1 MIKVLKPGLFTTIQ
15 DGGRIGYY
23 EIGLPPSG
31 ALDKY
36 SYLLSNLLV
45 GNDPDAAVLE
55 VTYMGPE
62 LEFLSDA
69 FIAITGGEIPPKING
84 NPIPMYESI
93 KVNAGDVLSFDFLK
107 SGARVYLSVSGGF
120 DVPKVMG
127 SRSTYTRSGI
137 GGVEGR
143 TIKEND
149 ILHLGEVKSQNIKE
163 GVKIPASFLSTF
175 SNYYELRV
183 VEGLYNHRITQES
196 IDLFY
201 KTEWTVTPEANRV
214 GYRLQGER
222 LEFIPR
228 KQPYGAGSNPSNVV
242 DTGYPIG
249 SIQIPDGV
257 EPIILL
263 DDAVTSGGYA
273 TIGTVISSDLNIL
286 AQAKTHDKIKFIS
299 VTMEEAVQARKE
311 FKAKIE
317 QIKKVIGN
325 YQLN

>member
-1 MIKVLKPGLFTTIQ
+1 MIKVLNPGLYTTIQ
-15 DGGRIGYY
+15 DAGRIGYY

-36 SYLLSNLLV
+36 SYRLSNLLV
-45 GNDPDAAVLE
+45 GNEPDDAVLE
-55 VTYMGPE
+55 ITYMGPE

-69 FIAITGGEIPPKING
+69 LIAITGGEIPPKING
-84 NPIPMYESI
+84 KTFSMYETIS
-93 KVNAGDVLSFDFLK
+93 VNAGDILSFDYLK

-127 SRSTYTRSGI
+127 SRSTYTRSAI

-143 TIKEND
+143 TLKAND
-149 ILHLGEVKSQNIKE
+149 ILHFGDSKREHVKE
-163 GVKIPASFLSTF
+163 GTKLPATFIPAF
-175 SNYYELRV
+175 SDYYELRM
-183 VEGLYNHRITQES
+183 VEGLYSHRIKQES

-201 KTEWTVTPEANRV
+201 KTVWTVTPEANRV

-222 LEFIPR
+222 LEFIDR
-228 KQPYGAGSNPSNVV
+228 KQPYGAGSNLSNVV

-299 VTMEEAVQARKE
+299 VTMEEALLARND
-311 FKAKIE
+311 FKAKIK
-317 QIKKVIGN
+317 QIEEIIHH
-325 YQLN
+325 YE